1 MIPILMQDEKT
12 VGFLKESLS
21 CVVTEERNGV
31 FELSLTYPVTGALFD
46 KLQIDRFV
54 KAKPNDTADLQLFR
68 IYEVTK
74 PMNGVVT
81 VNAEHVSYAL
91 SNFPVDEIN
100 ITGTATQAI
109 NAVLSDVTY
118 DLDYFDKVNPFMVAT
133 TDMDAVKAFSFKIG
147 SARAAL
153 GGTEGSILDVFGGEY
168 EFDNYTI
175 RLHKNRGKD
184 TGIVIA
190 YGKNMTDIKV
200 TTSLESAYTALYPY
214 AVKDDRLYI
223 ANVWEFE
230 TEPTLTFIEYDPI
243 MPVQNNAGIADRML
257 IRDFTNEFV
266 KDETVSNRTLA
277 EKAEKWLQEH
287 DINSPSVNVTVSFVQ
302 LWESSEYEEL
312 KALESVS
319 LCDWVTV
326 RHKDLGI
333 DMKAQVVK
341 TVYDTIAERYNKI
354 ELGSAKANFGDTIR
368 QATDDLTRLVQS
380 IDTAAISSQIT
391 REYQA
396 AIQRATKAITGAEY
410 GAVRLSP
417 SNCPNQITIAN
428 HEIPERAT
436 KVWRWNMGGLGYSPN
451 GYDGP
456 YTTAITAG
464 GEIVADFITA
474 GTLTANIIRAGIL
487 TSVNGRSSFNLES
500 GLLKSSNIEVTGGT
514 IQIGNADY
522 YTYIANGSIAQHMT
536 SGGGLIGGLVPIG
549 IVETGN
555 VSEGLYCS
563 ENVKGV
569 GLYQRQSNGNFN
581 ALAHFTSSASQ
592 INSPLTVWGDLSLI
606 GDLSTSGEL
615 SVGGQVI
622 SSLDFKGENGIAFG
636 GYYALWPKSG
646 DLAFGLGG
654 KNVVFYGNNLNPA
667 ASGANYI
674 GEKSKSWFTVCAS
687 YFDACY
693 NGSRYGSF
701 GGAGNAVYL
710 AYNGAGA
717 SDGLK
722 LGKVSGSN
730 YTAYVG
736 ISDTECIIPVKLNT
750 NDIDAGTIYTNGV
763 QVQSTEDIKQNI
775 KESGSALDAIRGSKI
790 YTYNLISKQIV
801 PEVTQINVP
810 EPDPEEGV
818 VIAQSEEETLNGALA
833 AEVSEHTST
842 GFVIGRETPDA
853 VLSEDGAHIDL
864 YAMAAFNWRATQE
877 LLERIEQLEARL

>member
-1 MIPILMQDEKT
+1 
-12 VGFLKESLS
+12 
-21 CVVTEERNGV
+21 
-31 FELSLTYPVTGALFD
+31 
-46 KLQIDRFV
+46 
-54 KAKPNDTADLQLFR
+54 
-68 IYEVTK
+68 
-74 PMNGVVT
+74 
-81 VNAEHVSYAL
+81 
-91 SNFPVDEIN
+91 
-100 ITGTATQAI
+100 
-109 NAVLSDVTY
+109 
-118 DLDYFDKVNPFMVAT
+118 MVAT

-153 GGTEGSILDVFGGEY
+153 GGTEGSILDVYGGEY

-175 RLHKNRGKD
+175 RLHKNRGRD

-214 AVKDDRLYI
+214 AIKDDVLYV
-223 ANVWEFE
+223 ANVWEYD

-243 MPVQNNAGIADRML
+243 MPVQNRSGIADRIL
-257 IRDFTNEFV
+257 IRDFTNDFV
-266 KDETVSNRTLA
+266 KDETVTNRTLA
-277 EKAEKWLQEH
+277 EKAEKWLQQN

-312 KALESVS
+312 KALEQVS

-368 QATDDLTRLVQS
+368 QAANGLTKLVQS

-487 TSVNGRSSFNLES
+487 TSANGTSSFNLES

-549 IVETGN
+549 VIEDNHIT
-555 VSEGLYCS
+555 EGLYC
-563 ENVKGV
+563 EHGTEGV
-569 GLYQRQSNGNFN
+569 GIYERQADSTFKTL
-581 ALAHFTSSASQ
+581 ALFHKMKSY
-592 INSPLTVWGDLSLI
+592 INTPLQLIGDLTMVGDLSLAGKLSI
-606 GDLSTSGEL
+606 GGT
-615 SVGGQVI
+615 I
-622 SSLDFKGENGIAFG
+622 S
-636 GYYALWPKSG
+636 
-646 DLAFGLGG
+646 FGLAAT
-654 KNVVFYGNNLNPA
+654 NNLNFNGESGIALGGSTALRLLSGSLALGIEGRTTKYYGDDLIPTGA
-667 ASGANYI
+667 VNLGSSASKWGVVYAARYEVPGGLITSGDGALLIGTSLSDGIAIGSASGSSVTPYLMI
-674 GEKSKSWFTVCAS
+674 EKDRVIS
-687 YFDACY
+687 
-693 NGSRYGSF
+693 NGNMYAPKFVVNSVENLKTNITEAGS
-701 GGAGNAVYL
+701 V
-710 AYNGAGA
+710 
-717 SDGLK
+717 
-722 LGKVSGSN
+722 
-730 YTAYVG
+730 
-736 ISDTECIIPVKLNT
+736 
-750 NDIDAGTIYTNGV
+750 
-763 QVQSTEDIKQNI
+763 
-775 KESGSALDAIRGSKI
+775 LDAIRNSRI
-790 YTYNLISKQIV
+790 YTYNLISET
-801 PEVTQINVP
+801 PEAISFATTETESSEN
-810 EPDPEEGV
+810 EDGV
-818 VIAQSEEETLNGALA
+818 IIAQGEEEDINYASA
-833 AEVSEHTST
+833 PQISEYTST

-864 YAMAAFNWRATQE
+864 YAMAALNWRATQE
-877 LLERIEQLEARL
+877 LLERIERLEDRI

>member
-1 MIPILMQDEKT
+1 MQNTT
-12 VGFLKESLS
+12 VLGFLADATS

-31 FELSLTYPVTGALFD
+31 FELTLTYPVTGTLFD

-91 SNFPVDEIN
+91 SNFPVEEIN

-133 TDMDAVKAFSFKIG
+133 TDMDAVKTFEFKVG

-175 RLHKNRGKD
+175 RLHKHRGRD

-380 IDTAAISSQIT
+380 VDTTAISSQIT

-396 AIQRATKAITGAEY
+396 AIQRATKAITGAEW
-410 GAVRLSP
+410 GAVRLTP
-417 SNCPNQITIAN
+417 SICPHEITIAN
-428 HEIPERAT
+428 NEDPTRAT
-436 KVWRWNMGGLGYSPN
+436 KVWRWSMGGLGYSPN

-487 TSVNGRSSFNLES
+487 TSVNGKSSFNLES

-514 IQIGNADY
+514 IKIGGDSY

-536 SGGGLIGGLVPIG
+536 SGGGLIGG
-549 IVETGN
+549 
-555 VSEGLYCS
+555 
-563 ENVKGV
+563 
-569 GLYQRQSNGNFN
+569 
-581 ALAHFTSSASQ
+581 
-592 INSPLTVWGDLSLI
+592 
-606 GDLSTSGEL
+606 
-615 SVGGQVI
+615 
-622 SSLDFKGENGIAFG
+622 
-636 GYYALWPKSG
+636 
-646 DLAFGLGG
+646 
-654 KNVVFYGNNLNPA
+654 
-667 ASGANYI
+667 
-674 GEKSKSWFTVCAS
+674 
-687 YFDACY
+687 
-693 NGSRYGSF
+693 
-701 GGAGNAVYL
+701 
-710 AYNGAGA
+710 
-717 SDGLK
+717 
-722 LGKVSGSN
+722 
-730 YTAYVG
+730 
-736 ISDTECIIPVKLNT
+736 
-750 NDIDAGTIYTNGV
+750 
-763 QVQSTEDIKQNI
+763 
-775 KESGSALDAIRGSKI
+775 
-790 YTYNLISKQIV
+790 
-801 PEVTQINVP
+801 
-810 EPDPEEGV
+810 
-818 VIAQSEEETLNGALA
+818 
-833 AEVSEHTST
+833 
-842 GFVIGRETPDA
+842 
-853 VLSEDGAHIDL
+853 
-864 YAMAAFNWRATQE
+864 
-877 LLERIEQLEARL
+877 

>member
-1 MIPILMQDEKT
+1 MIPILMQDETT
-12 VGFLKESLS
+12 VGFLKEAMS

-31 FELSLTYPVTGALFD
+31 FELTLTYPVTGALFD

-54 KAKPNDTADLQLFR
+54 KTKPNDTADLQLFR

-118 DLDYFDKVNPFMVAT
+118 DLDYFDKVNPFMAAT

-153 GGTEGSILDVFGGEY
+153 GGTEGSILDVYGGEY

-175 RLHKNRGKD
+175 RLHKNRGRD

-214 AVKDDRLYI
+214 AIKDDVLYV
-223 ANVWEFE
+223 ANVWEYD

-243 MPVQNNAGIADRML
+243 MPVQNRSGIADRIL
-257 IRDFTNEFV
+257 IRDFTNDFV
-266 KDETVSNRTLA
+266 KDETVTNRTLA
-277 EKAEKWLQEH
+277 EKAEKWLQQN

-312 KALESVS
+312 KALEQVS

-368 QATDDLTRLVQS
+368 QAANDLTKLVQS

-436 KVWRWNMGGLGYSPN
+436 KVWRWNMGGLGFSPN

-487 TSVNGRSSFNLES
+487 TSANGRSSFNLES

-514 IQIGNADY
+514 IQIGNSDY

-549 IVETGN
+549 VIEDNHIT
-555 VSEGLYCS
+555 EGLYC
-563 ENVKGV
+563 EHGTDGV
-569 GLYQRQSNGNFN
+569 GIYERQSDGFFKTL
-581 ALAHFTSSASQ
+581 ALFHKTKSY
-592 INSPLTVWGDLSLI
+592 INSPLQVSGDLVLGAGINMIGNLSL
-606 GDLSTSGEL
+606 GGNL
-615 SVGGQVI
+615 SVGGNI
-622 SSLDFKGENGIAFG
+622 SFGLAATNNLNFNGENGIAFG
-636 GYYALWPKSG
+636 SNTALRLYSGSLALGISNKTTKYYGDDFIPTSSVDLGSSSSKWGVVYAARYEVPGGLMTSG
-646 DLAFGLGG
+646 DGALLIGTSLSDGIAIGS
-654 KNVVFYGNNLNPA
+654 
-667 ASGANYI
+667 ASGDTVTPYLMIEKDSVIANGNMYAPKFVVNSVESLKTNI
-674 GEKSKSWFTVCAS
+674 TEA
-687 YFDACY
+687 
-693 NGSRYGSF
+693 GS
-701 GGAGNAVYL
+701 V
-710 AYNGAGA
+710 
-717 SDGLK
+717 
-722 LGKVSGSN
+722 
-730 YTAYVG
+730 
-736 ISDTECIIPVKLNT
+736 
-750 NDIDAGTIYTNGV
+750 
-763 QVQSTEDIKQNI
+763 
-775 KESGSALDAIRGSKI
+775 LDAIRNSRI
-790 YTYNLISKQIV
+790 YTYNLISETPDAISFAS
-801 PEVTQINVP
+801 E
-810 EPDPEEGV
+810 EPVQEEADGI
-818 VIAQSEEETLNGALA
+818 VIAQSEEETLNGASA
-833 AEVSEHTST
+833 PEISEHTST

-864 YAMAAFNWRATQE
+864 YAMAALNWRATQE